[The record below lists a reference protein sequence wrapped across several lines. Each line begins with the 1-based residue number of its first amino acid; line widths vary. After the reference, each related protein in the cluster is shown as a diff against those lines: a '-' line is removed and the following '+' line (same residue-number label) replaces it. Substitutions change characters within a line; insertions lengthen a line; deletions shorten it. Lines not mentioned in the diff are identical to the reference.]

1 MNRRQRRA
9 ALKQN
14 PPGAAATAAGD
25 VRQLFAL
32 AMHAQAPHRLDEAAR
47 TYRRVLAQAPD
58 HAEASNNLG
67 CVLQAQGKLA
77 EASACFAQA
86 LTLVPQ
92 LADNFRGLCAA
103 LQSVLPPL
111 AAALARADATWPRR
125 LSLDELF
132 GGDTLGSIEADPFLL
147 RILATAPVRDIAF
160 ERMLTSLRRALL
172 GRADAPIDLACGLAR
187 QCFLNEYVF
196 ESTAEEDARV
206 AELKTEIERALTAG
220 VEIAPARLASLA
232 MYAPLHALDTAQA
245 LSERAWPAP
254 LDGVVTQQLREPRA
268 EQDLRASMPR
278 LTEIE
283 DAVSLRVRAQY
294 EANPYP
300 RWTRAAG
307 AIQPTG
313 IDRFLREQFPTAAFA
328 PLHNEAPDILVA
340 GCGTGWQTTGIA
352 QQFAAARI
360 TAVDL
365 SVASLA
371 YAKRNTPAALAARI
385 HYAQADIL
393 KLGTLERRFDIVY
406 ATGVLH
412 HMADPFAAWRVLL
425 GLLKS
430 GGVMNLGL
438 YSELAR
444 RDVAQARAFIAQRG
458 YTASPPDIRR
468 CRQELAGTPLRS
480 VARFN
485 DFFSL
490 SECRDLLFHVQE
502 SNTTIAHLQEFIAA
516 QKLKFIG
523 FEFPAAAQ
531 RHYRA
536 LFAQNG
542 WPIGD
547 LGRWHEVETK
557 FPDTFAGMYHF
568 WIQKP

>member
-14 PPGAAATAAGD
+14 PPGAAATTAGD

-32 AMHAQAPHRLDEAAR
+32 AMQAQAQHRLDEAAR

-86 LTLVPQ
+86 LALVPQ
-92 LADNFRGLCAA
+92 LADNFPGLCAA

-132 GGDTLGSIEADPFLL
+132 GGDTLGSIAADPFLL

-172 GRADAPIDLACGLAR
+172 DRADAPIDLASALAR

-206 AELKTEIERALTAG
+206 AELKTEIERAPTAG
-220 VEIAPARLASLA
+220 AEIAPARLASLA
-232 MYAPLHALDTAQA
+232 MYAPLHALETAPA

-254 LDGVVTQQLREPRA
+254 LDRVVTQQLREPRA
-268 EQDLRASMPR
+268 EQDLRASIPR

-328 PLHNEAPDILVA
+328 PLHNEAPEILVA

-365 SVASLA
+365 SRASLA

-385 HYAQADIL
+385 DYAQADIL

-425 GLLKS
+425 DLLKS

-468 CRQELAGTPLRS
+468 CRQELAATPLRS

-523 FEFPAAAQ
+523 FEFPAAAR

>member
-14 PPGAAATAAGD
+14 PPGPAAPSAGD
-25 VRQLFAL
+25 AVRQLFAL
-32 AMHAQAPHRLDEAAR
+32 AMQAQAQHRLDEAAR
-47 TYRRVLAQAPD
+47 AYRRVLAQAPD

-86 LTLVPQ
+86 LTLIPQ
-92 LADNFRGLCAA
+92 LADDFPGLSAA
-103 LQSVLPPL
+103 LHSVLPPIG
-111 AAALARADATWPRR
+111 AAMVRAEAAWPRR

-132 GGDTLGSIEADPFLL
+132 GADALASIAADPFLL

-172 GRADAPIDLACGLAR
+172 EHADAPIDLTCALAR

-196 ESTAEEDARV
+196 ASTPEEDARA
-206 AELKTEIERALTAG
+206 AELKTEIERAPAG
-220 VEIAPARLASLA
+220 SNIAPAHLASLA
-232 MYAPLHALDTAQA
+232 MYGPLHALDTARA
-245 LSERAWPAP
+245 LGERAWPAP

-278 LTEIE
+278 LTDIE

-307 AIQPTG
+307 AVQPTG
-313 IDRFLREQFPTAAFA
+313 IDRFLREQFPTAAFL
-328 PLHNEAPDILVA
+328 PLHKEAPDIFVA

-365 SVASLA
+365 SLASLA
-371 YAKRNTPAALAARI
+371 FAKRNTPAGLAARI
-385 HYAQADIL
+385 DYAQADIL
-393 KLGTLERRFDIVY
+393 KLGALDRRFDIVY
-406 ATGVLH
+406 ASGVLH
-412 HMADPFAAWRVLL
+412 HMADPFAGWRVLL

-458 YTASPPDIRR
+458 YTPLPADIRR
-468 CRQELAGTPLRS
+468 CRQEIAATPLRS

-502 SNTTIAHLQEFIAA
+502 SNTTILRLKEFIAA